1 MASQICFQKHE
12 ISCQT
17 ILGNFYFSSTL
28 LSNVLVVVQNQTAAS
43 LFLWDIVLSLKYYF
57 FFLFPESVSASIIKH
72 QQERC
77 LTHKGS
83 DLSRKKYHHSLQN
96 TFLFSKYLFSSG
108 IPTETNMMPY
118 IKKTRKHPYECLQ
131 PKINRQD
138 TLSSCKINVHLKI
151 LWINPAFPF
160 VSNFRLRKCPFL
172 LFYVCANS
180 PK

>member
-1 MASQICFQKHE
+1 MVSQICFQKHE

-28 LSNVLVVVQNQTAAS
+28 LSNVLVVVQIQTAAS
-43 LFLWDIVLSLKYYF
+43 LFLWDIVLSLKYWV
-57 FFLFPESVSASIIKH
+57 FLLPESISASIIKH

-77 LTHKGS
+77 LTHKES

-131 PKINRQD
+131 PKINWQD
-138 TLSSCKINVHLKI
+138 TLSSCEINVHLKI

>member
-1 MASQICFQKHE
+1 MSN
-12 ISCQT
+12 
-17 ILGNFYFSSTL
+17 NFREFLFLFNITQQRVGSSTK
-28 LSNVLVVVQNQTAAS
+28 SDSCFSVSMGHSVIFEVL
-43 LFLWDIVLSLKYYF
+43 F